1 MRHRRADWV
10 GRMIVVAA
18 LLSACGDAAIE
29 ADPGL
34 APFVGDW
41 VATELIVA
49 SPVAPDATLELI
61 GLGSTFTINI
71 QPSGLYTA
79 ILVFAGQGQTE
90 IGQVSVSGGS
100 TVILDREF
108 PTPSREIST
117 FGFEHA
123 DCFILEG
130 NTEFD
135 FNLDGT
141 PEPALVRFVLDRR

>member
-10 GRMIVVAA
+10 GRMIVLAA
-18 LLSACGDAAIE
+18 LLSACGDDAIE
-29 ADPGL
+29 ADPAL

-41 VATELIVA
+41 AATALIVA

-90 IGQVSVSGGS
+90 IGQVSVSGAS

-117 FGFEHA
+117 FAFEGP
-123 DCFILEG
+123 DRFILEG
-130 NTEFD
+130 DTEFD

-141 PEPALVRFVLDRR
+141 PEPALVRFELERR

>member
-1 MRHRRADWV
+1 MRHRWADRV

-18 LLSACGDAAIE
+18 LLSACGDAAIA
-29 ADPGL
+29 ADPHL

-41 VATELIVA
+41 AASELVVA
-49 SPVAPDATLELI
+49 SPMAPDATLELI
-61 GLGSTFTINI
+61 GLGATFTINI

-79 ILVFAGQGQTE
+79 VLVFAGQGQTE

-100 TVILDREF
+100 TVILNREF

-117 FGFEHA
+117 FAFVNA

-130 NTEFD
+130 DTEFD

>member
-34 APFVGDW
+34 APFIGDW

-71 QPSGLYTA
+71 QPA
-79 ILVFAGQGQTE
+79 A
-90 IGQVSVSGGS
+90 S
-100 TVILDREF
+100 TPRFWSSPVRHRRK
-108 PTPSREIST
+108 SANCR
-117 FGFEHA
+117 
-123 DCFILEG
+123 C
-130 NTEFD
+130 
-135 FNLDGT
+135 
-141 PEPALVRFVLDRR
+141 PAARP